1 MNREEKCMFR
11 KLAAASVLGLL
22 VCVTA
27 VFASEVKGKVTKV
40 DDSNHKITI
49 SVDGKETE
57 YPVAKDCKMPKVGK
71 KGEEKEMTLKDLAD
85 RVKRA
90 KDKGGDVQITVETTK
105 KDGKETVTEIKP
117 LERPKKKDKN

>member
-1 MNREEKCMFR
+1 MFR
-11 KLAAASVLGLL
+11 KLAAVSVLGLF
-22 VCVTA
+22 VCVSA

-40 DDSNHKITI
+40 DDSNNKITI

-57 YPVAKDCKMPKVGK
+57 YPVAKDAKMPKVGK

-90 KDKGGDVQITVETTK
+90 KDAGRDYQITVEVTK
-105 KDGKETVTEIKP
+105 KDGKETITEIKP
-117 LERPKKKDKN
+117 PEMRKKKDKN